1 MIFRKAVLEDIKEL
15 NRLLSALFSQEA
27 EFVPDAQK
35 QAKALTMIINDDS
48 IGDIFVAQKEGKV
61 VGMVN
66 ILYTIS
72 TALGERVAILEDM
85 IVDEAFRG
93 QNIGSALIEHAVAKT
108 KAAGCKRITLLT
120 DGDNTKAHGF
130 YGGFGFVKSSM
141 VPFRLQL

>member
-35 QAKALTMIINDDS
+35 QAKALTMIINDAS
-48 IGDIFVAQKEGKV
+48 IGDIYVAQKDGKV

-130 YGGFGFVKSSM
+130 YSGFGFVKSSM